1 MWIGSHKGGVK
12 EMTLLV
18 LAYPELEPADRAWI
32 ERIRAE
38 HDPRH
43 IAVAAHVTL
52 VFPVA
57 GMDPDTLI
65 ADVARQASGVAPIP
79 FVLRSALPFKDV
91 TGRGTDVF
99 LVPDEGFG
107 ALVRLHDRLYAG
119 ALASALRLDI
129 PSIPHITIGRSDDPT
144 LCKRLADDL
153 NAQPFAIHGRVT
165 ALDVV
170 LRAEQAVRTIARLP
184 LTRP

>member
-12 EMTLLV
+12 KMTLLV

-79 FVLRSALPFKDV
+79 FVLRSALPFKWV
-91 TGRGTDVF
+91 
-99 LVPDEGFG
+99 LSG
-107 ALVRLHDRLYAG
+107 ALSSRMIVLQPVDERPPPMLDTLG
-119 ALASALRLDI
+119 AA
-129 PSIPHITIGRSDDPT
+129 
-144 LCKRLADDL
+144 
-153 NAQPFAIHGRVT
+153 
-165 ALDVV
+165 
-170 LRAEQAVRTIARLP
+170 
-184 LTRP
+184 TR

>member
-1 MWIGSHKGGVK
+1 
-12 EMTLLV
+12 MTLLV

-43 IAVAAHVTL
+43 TAVAAHLTL
-52 VFPVA
+52 VFPVVDI
-57 GMDPDTLI
+57 DPAALI
-65 ADVARQASGVAPIP
+65 ADVARQASGVTPIP

-99 LVPDEGFG
+99 LVPDDGFG

-119 ALASALRLDI
+119 ALAPALRLDI
-129 PSIPHITIGRSDDPT
+129 PSIPHITIGRSDDST
-144 LCKRLADDL
+144 LCKRLADEI
-153 NAQPFAIHGRVT
+153 NAQPFAVHGHVT
-165 ALDVV
+165 ALAVV
-170 LRAEQAVRTIARLP
+170 MREEQAVRTIARLP